1 MRRKLEALKT
11 EPLGSKGK
19 PRTSVST
26 RMAPTELLQRQQRQ
40 ARQPSLLLVLP
51 LLLHLSHIHIS
62 SSPFVA
68 NSQGVNHSPAT
79 YASTVFPLD
88 TGKPTAPKTSH
99 KVNDKYTVPDR
110 RIEDAICCLQKTII
124 HFPDVTAREL
134 ARVVGKIISMTPVMD
149 IFKVGRWTGINC
161 GLQDHRLAELASELP
176 RYCVT
181 SKAENTAKQYRYA
194 FNTFC
199 KWCSSFNPGIQSL
212 PASENNVALY
222 IIHLAKQCKSSG
234 TIHSAIHAIS
244 WAHSLAGYIDPC
256 DSALVKTVKE
266 GAVRETSK
274 PVIKK
279 EPITPEHLK
288 TLVSTFGEDGNL
300 YNLRTLCMCLLGF
313 AGFLR
318 FSEIVNIRYSDICI
332 QTNCVEINIV
342 KSKTDVYKTGHKVC
356 IARTFCDTCPVNML
370 EKFLKLSN
378 ADMHSPLFLFRSL
391 SFCKKF
397 QTYKLRSDNRPISYT
412 RAREIILDSL
422 EKIGLDKCKFGD
434 FEIRWR
440 YLRSRRRC

>member
-51 LLLHLSHIHIS
+51 LLLHLRHIHIS

-79 YASTVFPLD
+79 YASTVFPLV

-110 RIEDAICCLQKTII
+110 RIDDAICCLQKTII

-181 SKAENTAKQYRYA
+181 SKAENTAKQYR
-194 FNTFC
+194 
-199 KWCSSFNPGIQSL
+199 
-212 PASENNVALY
+212 
-222 IIHLAKQCKSSG
+222 
-234 TIHSAIHAIS
+234 
-244 WAHSLAGYIDPC
+244 
-256 DSALVKTVKE
+256 
-266 GAVRETSK
+266 
-274 PVIKK
+274 
-279 EPITPEHLK
+279 
-288 TLVSTFGEDGNL
+288 
-300 YNLRTLCMCLLGF
+300 
-313 AGFLR
+313 
-318 FSEIVNIRYSDICI
+318 
-332 QTNCVEINIV
+332 
-342 KSKTDVYKTGHKVC
+342 
-356 IARTFCDTCPVNML
+356 
-370 EKFLKLSN
+370 
-378 ADMHSPLFLFRSL
+378 SL

-422 EKIGLDKCKFGD
+422 EKIGLDKCKFGVHSLRSGGATSAAAAGVSD
-434 FEIRWR
+434 RLFKKHGRWR
-440 YLRSRRRC
+440 SENSKDGYVKENQIEKLSVTKNLGI

>member
-1 MRRKLEALKT
+1 
-11 EPLGSKGK
+11 
-19 PRTSVST
+19 
-26 RMAPTELLQRQQRQ
+26 MAPTELQQRQQRQ

-99 KVNDKYTVPDR
+99 KVNDKYTEISDLMENKRILEVPFQPFVCSPLSVAENKNKKRLILDLIPDR
-110 RIEDAICCLQKTII
+110 RIDDAICCLQKTIT
-124 HFPDVTAREL
+124 HFPNVTAREL

-181 SKAENTAKQYRYA
+181 SKVENTAKQYRYA

-199 KWCSSFNPGIQSL
+199 
-212 PASENNVALY
+212 
-222 IIHLAKQCKSSG
+222 
-234 TIHSAIHAIS
+234 
-244 WAHSLAGYIDPC
+244 
-256 DSALVKTVKE
+256 
-266 GAVRETSK
+266 
-274 PVIKK
+274 
-279 EPITPEHLK
+279 
-288 TLVSTFGEDGNL
+288 
-300 YNLRTLCMCLLGF
+300 F

-342 KSKTDVYKTGHKVC
+342 KRNVTDSTAIYTYELMNDYHANKLEVIPEVVSAFSK
-356 IARTFCDTCPVNML
+356 
-370 EKFLKLSN
+370 
-378 ADMHSPLFLFRSL
+378 
-391 SFCKKF
+391 
-397 QTYKLRSDNRPISYT
+397 
-412 RAREIILDSL
+412 
-422 EKIGLDKCKFGD
+422 
-434 FEIRWR
+434 
-440 YLRSRRRC
+440 